1 MNQDKT
7 IQNKTLQ
14 EETSQNKSPQNKNTK
29 KEGKEES
36 YDTIKVRFAPS
47 PTGYLHIGGARTA
60 LFNYLYARK
69 NGGIFLL
76 RIEDTDIKREIEGSI
91 NRIIEDMQWLGL
103 KWDEG
108 PVRQT
113 GRLDIYRKYVKLL
126 EEKGLTYP
134 CYCTPEELKIKRE
147 EMKEAGK
154 TPHYDGTCRNL
165 TPEQRKQKSAEGR
178 KPCVRFRMP
187 DKSVVVDDLI
197 RGGVVFEKDFVDDFI
212 IMKSDNTPSYNF
224 AVVVD
229 DHEMGVTL
237 VMRGEEHL
245 VNTPRQISLYETL
258 GFPVPQF
265 AHISMILSPD
275 RKKMS
280 KRHGTVAVD
289 IFRKEGY
296 LPSAL
301 INYIALLG
309 WSPPDNREFFTLDE
323 MVEAFSLDR
332 IAKNPAV
339 YDVEKLRWMNSQYI
353 KEMDDEKLLN
363 MLIPFMKDAGF
374 IDDDNASEN
383 RDRLLL
389 MVGALKSRLVLLSD
403 IKEEARIFFDDNLEL
418 DEKARESLEWDTTPA
433 VFKAFLDVLD
443 DYDAITPENSRE
455 FVKKIQKKSKAKGKK
470 LYMPLRVGITG
481 KGHGPEMVAVLTIL
495 SIDQMKERL
504 KSIIEICK

>member
-1 MNQDKT
+1 MIQDK
-7 IQNKTLQ
+7 LL
-14 EETSQNKSPQNKNTK
+14 ENKSPEKECKEQNQGTL
-29 KEGKEES
+29 
-36 YDTIKVRFAPS
+36 KVRFAPS
-47 PTGYLHIGGARTA
+47 PTGYLHVGGARTA

-69 NGGIFLL
+69 NGGALLL
-76 RIEDTDIKREIEGSI
+76 RIEDTDLKREIEGSI

-108 PVRQT
+108 PIRQT
-113 GRLDIYRKYVKLL
+113 GRLDIYRKYANAL
-126 EEKGLTYP
+126 EDKGLTYP
-134 CYCTPEELKIKRE
+134 CYCTPEELKTNRE
-147 EMKEAGK
+147 KMMEAGT
-154 TPHYDGTCRNL
+154 TPHYNGACRDL
-165 TPEQRKQKSAEGR
+165 TPQQREQKSAEGR
-178 KPCVRFRMP
+178 KPCIRFRMP
-187 DKSVVVDDLI
+187 DKSVVVKDLI
-197 RGGVVFEKDFVDDFI
+197 RGDVVFEKDFVDDFI

-245 VNTPRQISLYETL
+245 VNTPRQISLYEAL
-258 GFPVPQF
+258 EFSMPQF

-301 INYIALLG
+301 INYISLLG

-339 YDVEKLRWMNSQYI
+339 YDIEKLRWMNSQYI
-353 KEMDDEKLLN
+353 KEMDNEKLLD

-374 IDDDNASEN
+374 VDDDKTPEN
-383 RDRLLL
+383 RDKLLL
-389 MVGALKSRLVLLSD
+389 IVDALKSRLVLLSD
-403 IKEEARIFFDDNLEL
+403 IKEEASIFFDDNLEL
-418 DEKARESLEWDTTPA
+418 DEGAKESLEWDTTPA
-433 VFKAFLDVLD
+433 VFKAFLEVLD
-443 DYDAITPENSRE
+443 EYDAITSENSRE
-455 FVKKIQKKSKAKGKK
+455 FVKKIQKKSMTKGKK

-495 SIDQMKERL
+495 SIEQMKKRL